1 MGIFNKRR
9 SDGILVRDIDPYSM
23 LLPYVMRGRNES
35 AVYYSKEIDITP
47 ALTYLADRK
56 EQGDYITVF
65 NLIIAGIKRTM
76 ELRPK
81 LNRYIAGRR
90 VYQHRNFEVLYV
102 VKRSLTDMAGDS
114 IAKVVL
120 EPSDDLPAVARKV
133 NEQNRDLK
141 EGLEKGD
148 DKLMKLTSWMPR
160 WLLRFLVSLIRVAD
174 FHGILPK
181 ALIEILPFYSSIW
194 ISNLGS
200 IGADA
205 PFHHLYEI
213 GTTSIFMTIGRI
225 QEKTI
230 HTPDGV
236 ESKKYIKLMFTIDER
251 ICDGFYLIRSLRMF
265 ERFMARPHMIDRP
278 LTDQESQKNL
288 SYF

>member
-1 MGIFNKRR
+1 MGILNKRR
-9 SDGILVRDIDPYSM
+9 SDGILVRDIDPYAM

-35 AVYYSKEIDITP
+35 AVYYSKQIDVTP
-47 ALTYLADRK
+47 ALAFLADRK
-56 EQGDYITVF
+56 EQGDYVTVF
-65 NLIIAGIKRTM
+65 NLIIAAIKRTI

-90 VYQHRNFEVLYV
+90 VYTHRNFEVLYV
-102 VKRSLTDMAGDS
+102 VKRSLTDTAGDS
-114 IAKVVL
+114 IARVVL
-120 EPSDDLPAVARKV
+120 EPSDDLSAVAHKV
-133 NEQNRDLK
+133 NDYNKELK
-141 EGLEKGD
+141 EGMEKGD

-181 ALIEILPFYSSIW
+181 FLIEMLPFYSSIW

-213 GTTSIFMTIGRI
+213 GTTSIFMTIGKI
-225 QEKTI
+225 QEQVV
-230 HTPDGV
+230 HTPKGD
-236 ESKKYIKLMFTIDER
+236 ETRKFINLMFTLDER

-265 ERFMARPHMIDRP
+265 ERFMAKPNMIDRP
-278 LTDQESQKNL
+278 SSDEESQKNQNH
-288 SYF
+288 F